1 MTKKNYDELTDQ
13 IIEFVG
19 GKENISQLWHCVTR
33 LRFSLRDKSLLKE
46 DVQIP
51 NTLGIQWMGEQL
63 QIIIGQHVT
72 DVYEVICK
80 KTGIAAQAGIDEK
93 LDDFTKQ
100 DTKSVKGVLKIFVAK
115 IADSFVP
122 IIPAIVLSS
131 FVSLIA
137 TICGPTMLNVMSEQS
152 DIYRMLT
159 LVGNVG
165 FYFLPIFMG
174 MTAAKTFRTSQIL
187 GVFIGGVLLHP
198 SLTAIVSAGESFTVY
213 GIPMTLVSYAS
224 STLPVF
230 LSVWCMSYIEKF
242 FKRYC
247 PDGLKMV
254 LVPLGT
260 ILVMLPITLCIIG
273 PFGTWIGNV
282 LADLI
287 VLLSSFGNIPRILTG
302 TILAGFWI
310 FAIVAG
316 MHIPIYLIALTI
328 MTANGGADNLIIP
341 ATCCSVS
348 ALLGMEIGAALKAR
362 KAENKSLAISYII
375 THAVGGITE
384 PALFGIGLRYGKP
397 LLCTCFG
404 GACGALFIMITGATV
419 YTVVATSN
427 LLMVTSFAGASMT
440 NFVLGAAGQIIA
452 VIVAAITTYIF
463 GFKDTDY

>member
-1 MTKKNYDELTDQ
+1 MTRKNYDELADQ

-33 LRFSLRDKSLLKE
+33 LRFSLRDKSLLQE
-46 DVQIP
+46 EVTIP
-51 NTLGIQWMGEQL
+51 GTLGTQWMGEQL
-63 QIIIGQHVT
+63 QIIIGQHVN
-72 DVYEVICK
+72 DVYETICK
-80 KTGIAAQAGIDEK
+80 KTGITAQAAIDEK
-93 LDDFTKQ
+93 LDDINYSNPRTI
-100 DTKSVKGVLKIFVAK
+100 KGMLKIVVAK
-115 IADSFVP
+115 IADSFIP

-131 FVSLIA
+131 FISLIA
-137 TICGPTMLNVMSEQS
+137 TICGPTMLNIMSAES
-152 DIYRMLT
+152 DIYQLFT
-159 LVGNVG
+159 FVGNVG

-174 MTAAKTFRTSQIL
+174 MTAAKTFNTSQVL
-187 GVFIGGVLLHP
+187 GVFIGGILLHP
-198 SLTAIVSAGESFTVY
+198 TLSAIVGAGESFTVY

-224 STLPVF
+224 STLPAF
-230 LSVWCMSYIEKF
+230 LSVWIMSYVERF

-254 LVPLGT
+254 IVPLGT
-260 ILVMLPITLCIIG
+260 ILVMLPITLCVIG
-273 PFGTWIGNV
+273 PFGTWVGNA
-282 LADLI
+282 LAELI
-287 VLLSSFGNIPRILTG
+287 VLLSSFGNIPRIITG
-302 TILAGFWI
+302 TVLAGFWI

-362 KAENKSLAISYII
+362 KAENKSLAISYVI

-397 LLCTCFG
+397 LVCSCIG
-404 GACGALFIMITGATV
+404 AACGALFTMVFGATV

-427 LLMVTSFAGASMT
+427 LLMVTSFAGGSMM
-440 NFVLGAAGQIIA
+440 NFALGAAGQIIA
-452 VIVAAITTYIF
+452 VIVGAITTYLF
-463 GFKDTDY
+463 GFKNIDY